1 MKTFSLCLFD
11 GAMIVVDNI
20 NFQYNS
26 LMFALIIWSTIFMLK
41 KRFLLSALL
50 YCAAVLT
57 KQMAIFYSGVYVG
70 YLLVHYVIE
79 CCASSSPEGTSSA
92 GLSSASFVRANSYKA
107 QPFKDLCQS

>member
-1 MKTFSLCLFD
+1 
-11 GAMIVVDNI
+11 
-20 NFQYNS
+20 
-26 LMFALIIWSTIFMLK
+26 MFALIIWSTIFMLK

-79 CCASSSPEGTSSA
+79 DNKIHWLRLFKLIGVVTGSITVAF
-92 GLSSASFVRANSYKA
+92 L
-107 QPFKDLCQS
+107 PFFGGI